1 MKKLKRILC
10 AMLSVCMIMLP
21 VSSAAVGAED
31 NIDDLKKK
39 LSELE
44 AKSAQYQAEL
54 DKTKADIKDKEA
66 YSQALIGKIG
76 TLDEKIALT
85 GGSIQELNSDIT
97 TKQGEIN
104 EANKA
109 IESQLDALCSRLRT
123 IYMSGSASDLEIIL
137 GAKDFSDFVDKMT
150 LVQTLSTYDKE
161 LIDDVNEQLSK
172 IAVQKEELETDKDD
186 LEEKQTTLQEDQQE
200 LNDLLDENEEFLRGL
215 YESSED
221 AKKAIEGAAI
231 ESADAES
238 KIAAY
243 YEAQRQKAALEAQK
257 AAETIAAERAKA
269 AEQSS
274 RKTEE
279 KPTEPEDEPEE
290 TQPAESS
297 ESDDSSD
304 SSYTPSIP
312 SSGYTW
318 PTPGYYFVISKWN
331 EDRGSYNH
339 GAIDITGSG
348 IMGQVV
354 VAAQSGT
361 VIDTYNSCPH
371 NYGKD
376 GSCGCNGGFG
386 NYVVID
392 HGNGKSTLYAH
403 LTNGIVSTGQT
414 VSQGQVIGFVGST
427 GWSTGAHLHF
437 ETRYY
442 GVRYNPHD
450 EYPNMDF

>member
-109 IESQLDALCSRLRT
+109 IESQLDALCGRLRT

-150 LVQTLSTYDKE
+150 LVHTLSTYDKE
-161 LIDDVNEQLSK
+161 LIDDINDQLSK
-172 IAVQKEELETDKDD
+172 ISVQKEELETDKDE

-257 AAETIAAERAKA
+257 VAETIAAERAKA

-279 KPTEPEDEPEE
+279 KATEPEDEPEE

-312 SSGYTW
+312 SSGYVW
-318 PTPGYYFVISKWN
+318 PAPGYYWVISKWN

-348 IMGQVV
+348 IIAISVRDTFILNMKTIDIISMKKMRTRTISCSEMKFRVV
-354 VAAQSGT
+354 SISEVQRWMISP
-361 VIDTYNSCPH
+361 V
-371 NYGKD
+371 
-376 GSCGCNGGFG
+376 
-386 NYVVID
+386 
-392 HGNGKSTLYAH
+392 
-403 LTNGIVSTGQT
+403 
-414 VSQGQVIGFVGST
+414 
-427 GWSTGAHLHF
+427 
-437 ETRYY
+437 
-442 GVRYNPHD
+442 
-450 EYPNMDF
+450 

>member
-1 MKKLKRILC
+1 
-10 AMLSVCMIMLP
+10 
-21 VSSAAVGAED
+21 
-31 NIDDLKKK
+31 
-39 LSELE
+39 
-44 AKSAQYQAEL
+44 
-54 DKTKADIKDKEA
+54 
-66 YSQALIGKIG
+66 
-76 TLDEKIALT
+76 
-85 GGSIQELNSDIT
+85 
-97 TKQGEIN
+97 
-104 EANKA
+104 
-109 IESQLDALCSRLRT
+109 
-123 IYMSGSASDLEIIL
+123 MSGSASDLEIIL

-150 LVQTLSTYDKE
+150 LVQTLSSYDKD

-172 IAVQKEELETDKDD
+172 ISVQKEELETDKDE

-200 LNDLLDENEEFLRGL
+200 LNDLLEENEEFLRNL
-215 YESSED
+215 YQSSED

-243 YEAQRQKAALEAQK
+243 YEAQKQKAALEAQAIAESL
-257 AAETIAAERAKA
+257 AAEKAKA
-269 AEQSS
+269 LEQASKKTE
-274 RKTEE
+274 KTEE
-279 KPTEPEDEPEE
+279 KATEPQEEPEE
-290 TQPAESS
+290 ETKPADSGS
-297 ESDDSSD
+297 DESDDSSG
-304 SSYTPSIP
+304 YTPAIP
-312 SSGYTW
+312 ASGYTW
-318 PTPGYYFVISKWN
+318 PTPGYYWVISKWN

-348 IMGQVV
+348 IMGALV

-371 NYGKD
+371 NYGKS

-403 LTNGIVSTGQT
+403 LTNGIVSPGQT